1 MGTTLDAAPRAPEP
15 QLIPVMLSRSET
27 SLTMSWCDF
36 QQLTEIL
43 RFAHDIVRW
52 ISKCRAKLR
61 VCSNSRRY
69 VASEMFRLC
78 RLLFLVGVAG
88 SFLASD
94 ELKAA
99 TAPEPGDLRGVGKVT
114 FPIACTPDVQS
125 DFVRG
130 VALLHSFFYEEARRV
145 FTSVAER
152 DSKCAMAQW
161 GIAMTWWHPIW
172 TPPNPDEM
180 RAGKAAI
187 EKAMSMNAGSD
198 HERGFITALNTYYN
212 TADNSSAAPVG
223 QSCHGPVG
231 PRDRVV
237 AYEKA
242 MRQLRDK
249 YPDDFEVQTF
259 YAFAVL
265 GVGYATPNDTTL
277 SKQLEAAGTL
287 ERLWKQNPNHPG
299 VVHYLIHSY
308 DYPQF
313 AQRGLTAAKTYNSIA
328 PWVPHALHMPS
339 HIFTR
344 LGMWDESIAAN
355 RASAEASR
363 AYSAM
368 RHRDATEAEELH
380 ALDYMAYSY
389 LQEAQDAEAKKIVD
403 LAAKVR
409 KTNPELEFSAAYALA
424 AIPTRYAFERNDWAA
439 AATLSI
445 PNVPHWSWFPF
456 MEALIE
462 YGHALGRAH
471 TSDVE
476 GARKA
481 IARMQELR
489 DATKDPKFDYF
500 KSHLDLQM
508 QAATAWVAAA
518 EGKNNDAID
527 ILRRAAGSEE
537 IMGKQ
542 PGSPGAFV
550 PIREQLGT
558 LLLEVEQPREAQR
571 QFEAA
576 LKIYP
581 GRFRGLYGAAKA
593 AEQAGDNENASRY
606 YTKLAAQTTRAGNS
620 RDELNHI
627 REFLSAQPKAPDSK
641 DIATAHE

>member
-1 MGTTLDAAPRAPEP
+1 
-15 QLIPVMLSRSET
+15 ML
-27 SLTMSWCDF
+27 
-36 QQLTEIL
+36 
-43 RFAHDIVRW
+43 
-52 ISKCRAKLR
+52 
-61 VCSNSRRY
+61 RY
-69 VASEMFRLC
+69 YRPAV
-78 RLLFLVGVAG
+78 LVVT
-88 SFLASD
+88 LASSLLAVRD
-94 ELKAA
+94 VKSA
-99 TAPEPGDLRGVGKVT
+99 TGPEPGDLRAAGKVE
-114 FPIACTPDVQS
+114 FPISCASSIQS
-125 DFVRG
+125 EFSRG

-152 DSKCAMAQW
+152 DPKCAMAQW

-172 TPPNPDEM
+172 TPPTPNEM
-180 RAGKAAI
+180 SAGKAAI
-187 EKAMSMNAGSD
+187 EKAMAMKGVTD
-198 HERGFITALNTYYN
+198 RERGFITALNVYYN
-212 TADNSSAAPVG
+212 TPDSSAAAPVG

-242 MRQLRDK
+242 MRELRDK

-265 GVGYATPNDTTL
+265 ATGYATPNDTSL
-277 SKQLEAAGTL
+277 SKQLEAASIL
-287 ERLWKQNPNHPG
+287 EKLWKQNANHPG

-313 AQRGLTAAKTYNSIA
+313 AKRGLTAAQTYDSIA

-363 AYSAM
+363 AYAAM

-389 LQEAQDAEAKKIVD
+389 LQEARDTEAKKIVD
-403 LAAKVR
+403 LTAKVR

-439 AATLSI
+439 AAALTVPDL
-445 PNVPHWSWFPF
+445 PHWSSFPF

-471 TSDVE
+471 TGDLD
-476 GARKA
+476 GAREA
-481 IARMQELR
+481 IARMQQLR

-500 KSHLDLQM
+500 KNHLDLQM
-508 QAATAWVAAA
+508 QAASAWVAAS
-518 EGKNNDAID
+518 EGKKNEAIKM
-527 ILRRAAGSEE
+527 LRRAADAED
-537 IMGKQ
+537 ILGKH
-542 PGSPGAFV
+542 PVSPGAFV
-550 PIREQLGT
+550 PIREQLGS
-558 LLLEVEQPREAQR
+558 LLLEMGQAKEAERE
-571 QFEAA
+571 FEAA

-581 GRFRGLYGAAKA
+581 GRFRGLYGAARA
-593 AEQAGDNENASRY
+593 AEQTGDKENASRY
-606 YTKLAAQTTRAGNS
+606 YAKLAAQTAKASGS
-620 RDELNHI
+620 RDELNHV
-627 REFLSAQPKAPDSK
+627 REFLSAESRASDLK
-641 DIATAHE
+641 DLASARE

>member
-1 MGTTLDAAPRAPEP
+1 MLRSGCPRLVLLIALSNAFLSVRDA
-15 QLIPVMLSRSET
+15 
-27 SLTMSWCDF
+27 
-36 QQLTEIL
+36 
-43 RFAHDIVRW
+43 
-52 ISKCRAKLR
+52 KC
-61 VCSNSRRY
+61 
-69 VASEMFRLC
+69 
-78 RLLFLVGVAG
+78 
-88 SFLASD
+88 
-94 ELKAA
+94 A
-99 TAPEPGDLRGVGKVT
+99 TAPEPGDLRGVGKVD
-114 FPIACTPDVQS
+114 FPVSCAPSLQS
-125 DFVRG
+125 EFARG

-152 DSKCAMAQW
+152 DPKCAMAQW

-172 TPPNPDEM
+172 TPPTPDEM

-187 EKAMSMNAGSD
+187 EKAMSMSAGTD
-198 HERGFITALNTYYN
+198 RERGFITALNTYYS
-212 TADNSSAAPVG
+212 TPDSSTTAPVG

-242 MRQLRDK
+242 MQQLRDK

-265 GVGYATPNDTTL
+265 AVGYATPNDTTL
-277 SKQLEAAGTL
+277 SKQLEAAAIFEKL
-287 ERLWKQNPNHPG
+287 RKQNPKHPG

-308 DYPQF
+308 DYPQL
-313 AQRGLTAAKTYNSIA
+313 AQRGLAAAQSYASIA

-355 RASAEASR
+355 RVSAEASR
-363 AYSAM
+363 AYAKL

-380 ALDYMAYSY
+380 ALDYLAYSY
-389 LQEAQDAEAKKIVD
+389 LQEAKDTEAKKIVD

-424 AIPTRYAFERNDWAA
+424 AIPTRYAFERNDWAS
-439 AATLSI
+439 AATLPI
-445 PNVPHWSWFPF
+445 PELPHWSSFPF

-471 TSDVE
+471 TGDLE

-481 IARMQELR
+481 IARMQQLR
-489 DATKDPKFDYF
+489 DATKEPKFDYF

-508 QAATAWVAAA
+508 QAASAWVAAG
-518 EGKNNDAID
+518 EGKKDEAVEMLRSAADAED
-527 ILRRAAGSEE
+527 VL
-537 IMGKQ
+537 GKH
-542 PGSPGAFV
+542 PVSPGAFI
-550 PIREQLGT
+550 PIREQLGS
-558 LLLEVEQPREAQR
+558 LLLQMGESKQAQR
-571 QFEAA
+571 EFEAA

-581 GRFRGLYGAAKA
+581 GRFRGLYGAAQA
-593 AEQAGDNENASRY
+593 AELAGNNEDATRY
-606 YTKLAAQTTRAGNS
+606 YTKLAAQTSNASGS

-627 REFLSAQPKAPDSK
+627 REFLSAQSKAAADSNGV
-641 DIATAHE
+641 ASARE